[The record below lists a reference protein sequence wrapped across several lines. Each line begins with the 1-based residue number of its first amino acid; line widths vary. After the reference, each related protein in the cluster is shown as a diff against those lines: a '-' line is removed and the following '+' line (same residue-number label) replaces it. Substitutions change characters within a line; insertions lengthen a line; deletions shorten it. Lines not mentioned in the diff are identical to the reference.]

1 MTSSASITPSIPDIP
16 DEMAITLAAY
26 GLFMLNWSL
35 LETVIEVAIMKRLE
49 LHPLEGAIVTSSLS
63 FQARASI
70 LRSFLALDPKPEAK
84 EAIKVINTTTQE
96 ASRNA
101 IIHGQVFAEGETLS
115 FVYRKVD
122 QGLTAKRI
130 TVSAF
135 HRINIPKYIIPLEG
149 DLPRVAYIDQHPLQM
164 LVILWSSNLSFS
176 LTAAR
181 AAARPDLDAANR
193 VRLIFT
199 DRCTGNVR

>member
-130 TVSAF
+130 TVDSV
-135 HRINIPKYIIPLEG
+135 LM
-149 DLPRVAYIDQHPLQM
+149 LQRAT
-164 LVILWSSNLSFS
+164 NLRESI
-176 LTAAR
+176 
-181 AAARPDLDAANR
+181 
-193 VRLIFT
+193 VRLQFLLAISNDDLHEFGKIT
-199 DRCTGNVR
+199 QRLAISAETSPKPPSSKTS